1 MDKKKSPCGQIIENL
16 DDFKYWLTYMEKL
29 SSNLKPRVR
38 HELSNFINEALK
50 LEHYDDDDI
59 SYFVDAID
67 KLYSESAEKQIER
80 SLEGHNN
87 FLEDSLDFRYSC
99 EQRYGA
105 QTAFNEVYNDL
116 ENHINHS
123 LNPLVNYDKNF
134 HEFKQQALDNL
145 ERAKKIKK
153 DQSSAQ
159 SAWDCLYRVRSS
171 ILNNNEYFIIK
182 LDKKRKSKGGSK
194 SKYKPYKTKIIE
206 IIKLNL
212 LPKGEGKI
220 SKQMA
225 CIRIRELL
233 PVNPDPEKP
242 EKVLMVSNKIY
253 NSWLDEY
260 NLKKD
265 IFTEND

>member
-29 SSNLKPRVR
+29 SGQLRPRVR

-50 LEHYDDDDI
+50 LEHYDDDAV

-67 KLYSESAEKQIER
+67 KLYNESVEKQIDR

-134 HEFKQQALDNL
+134 HEFKQQALNNL

-153 DQSSAQ
+153 DELSAQ
-159 SAWDCLYRVRSS
+159 SAWDCLYRVRLNT
-171 ILNNNEYFIIK
+171 LNNNEYFVIK

-194 SKYKPYKTKIIE
+194 SIYKPHKTQIIE
-206 IIKLNL
+206 IIKLAL
-212 LPKGEGKI
+212 SPKGKGKI
-220 SKQMA
+220 SQKTA
-225 CIRIRELL
+225 RIKIRELL

-242 EKVLMVSNKIY
+242 EKVPMVSHAIY
-253 NSWLDEY
+253 KSWLDEY
-260 NLKKD
+260 NLKDD